1 MNLKFRLI
9 CPLLLTAVL
18 SVLLAGCRK
27 DEEAVPVI
35 DVEQELYEISSDSRL
50 YTVNYKI
57 ENGVSGVLPEAV
69 SGEDWVTGTS
79 LTFSVTE
86 NDQTDSREGSIVLS
100 YPGAESAVIRIVQ
113 AGSTGD
119 EPQPEEDMS
128 VKVSNVTAFAADI
141 TVIPK
146 DKEMTYVIL
155 NGLQS
160 DIDALGSDE
169 AVTEYALGVFQ
180 EAADYY
186 GYSLEFLL
194 ENSSILYHGDY
205 EGKMDVFQPESDYY
219 IYYHVRHLV

>member
-18 SVLLAGCRK
+18 LVLLAGCRK

-35 DVEQELYEISSDSRL
+35 DVEQELYEIPSDSRL

-57 ENGVSGVLPEAV
+57 ENGISGVLPEAV
-69 SGEDWVTGTS
+69 SGEDWVTGIQVLDETS

-119 EPQPEEDMS
+119 EPQPEEGEQCD
-128 VKVSNVTAFAADI
+128 
-141 TVIPK
+141 
-146 DKEMTYVIL
+146 
-155 NGLQS
+155 GLCSGYNS
-160 DIDALGSDE
+160 DS
-169 AVTEYALGVFQ
+169 
-180 EAADYY
+180 
-186 GYSLEFLL
+186 
-194 ENSSILYHGDY
+194 
-205 EGKMDVFQPESDYY
+205 EG
-219 IYYHVRHLV
+219 